1 MTTTSTPNN
10 LTLEKLFPKVNNIVL
25 NQTDNYYTY
34 EIPSMDIKTSTV
46 SIKIGE
52 KFIGHTG
59 YMHTVKNQSTF
70 FTNVKTHLQRLK
82 DFDVTSFNS

>member
-1 MTTTSTPNN
+1 MTTTSTPDN
-10 LTLEKLFPKVNNIVL
+10 LTLEKLFPKGNNIVL